1 MLAAGHRTRL
11 TSTKPVPCEATER
24 AAFRRVR
31 LRLVD
36 VEVRSIATNRT
47 NLARDASRVYQ
58 RWCEVQP
65 RRYPTRKIIERA
77 AAKTLMP
84 EPQTADADESRP
96 DVEVVGPSTSGADA
110 RVVLPAQSRALRV
123 AIKKVNGRRRF
134 TFDVLVRQR

>member
-1 MLAAGHRTRL
+1 MG
-11 TSTKPVPCEATER
+11 
-24 AAFRRVR
+24 
-31 LRLVD
+31 
-36 VEVRSIATNRT
+36 VEERSIATNRT
-47 NLARDASRVYQ
+47 NVGRDASRVYQ
-58 RWCEVQP
+58 RWCEVQA

-77 AAKTLMP
+77 AATTRMP

-123 AIKKVNGRRRF
+123 AIKKVNGRRRL